1 MKVDKKRGERI
12 LAVKNVV
19 ATMAI
24 EDMYLSETMKNNFI
38 ELINGTKT
46 TEEIRKELIKKYAR

>member
-1 MKVDKKRGERI
+1 MKVDRKRGERI

-38 ELINGTKT
+38 ELINGTK
-46 TEEIRKELIKKYAR
+46 LLKK

>member
-1 MKVDKKRGERI
+1 MKVDRKRGERI